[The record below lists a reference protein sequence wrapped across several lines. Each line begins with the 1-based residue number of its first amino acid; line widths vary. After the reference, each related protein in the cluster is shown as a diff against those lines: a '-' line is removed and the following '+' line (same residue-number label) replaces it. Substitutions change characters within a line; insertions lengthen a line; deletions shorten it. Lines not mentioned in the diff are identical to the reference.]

1 MVVLT
6 SVIVS
11 ALALFPQALVA
22 LTVTGNEPAA
32 AVGVPEIMPVDGFS
46 VRPAGNVPTERSHV
60 IGAEP
65 VAVDWNVNGVP
76 TVALAVEALVTVGAT
91 QLAATTICN
100 ACVSVPQEFV
110 TWTVKSNVPA
120 DVGVPL
126 ISPVEALSVIPNGND
141 PATSFQI
148 GRASGGE

>member
-11 ALALFPQALVA
+11 SLALFPQALVA

-46 VRPAGNVPTERSHV
+46 VRPAGNVPTGRSHV
-60 IGAEP
+60 IGAERG
-65 VAVDWNVNGVP
+65 AGDRSVNGVP
-76 TVALAVEALVTVGAT
+76 TVALAVEALVPVAAK

-100 ACVSVPQEFV
+100 AC
-110 TWTVKSNVPA
+110 
-120 DVGVPL
+120 
-126 ISPVEALSVIPNGND
+126 LS
-141 PATSFQI
+141 
-148 GRASGGE
+148 